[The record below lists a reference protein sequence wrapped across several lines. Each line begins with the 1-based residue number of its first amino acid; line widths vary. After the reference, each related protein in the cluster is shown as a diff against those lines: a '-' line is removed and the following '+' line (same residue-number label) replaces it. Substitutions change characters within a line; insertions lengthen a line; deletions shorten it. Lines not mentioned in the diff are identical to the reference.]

1 MVLQCD
7 VVPWVSRGA
16 RLNEGQTLLLPV
28 LSEVSADRLCVSL
41 GVYPQLG
48 IWSINSL
55 IDLALGPYLKLSQPF
70 LDGLR
75 KYIDHIIKLIEKTV
89 ALSRLTVR

>member
-41 GVYPQLG
+41 GL
-48 IWSINSL
+48 SIPL
-55 IDLALGPYLKLSQPF
+55 
-70 LDGLR
+70 
-75 KYIDHIIKLIEKTV
+75 
-89 ALSRLTVR
+89 LTWLWVPI